1 MRPRIPT
8 HSVWEG
14 LWRGGPFFLFA
25 ALFLLLPTVYLLVG
39 SFTNEQGHFTLANI
53 AALGERNVMD
63 AYAISLRVSIASAVS
78 SAILGTLLAW
88 ALVHGGLPTGLRS
101 AVMTFCGVASNFA
114 GVPLAFAF
122 LSTLGRMGLVTV
134 LLRTWFDFNLYS
146 SGFNLLSF
154 VGLVL
159 TYSYFQ
165 ISLMVLII
173 SPALEGLRTEW
184 REACTSLGGTALDF
198 WRRIA
203 LPVLWP
209 SILGATLLLFAN
221 AFGAI
226 ATAYALTGSSLN
238 IMPIL
243 LYAQIRGDVLHNP
256 HLGYAMALGMVFI
269 TGAANAGYM
278 LLRMHADRRTR

>member
-1 MRPRIPT
+1 MSRHT
-8 HSVWEG
+8 STMWEG

-25 ALFLLLPTVYLLVG
+25 ALFLLLPTLHLLVG
-39 SFTNEQGHFTLANI
+39 AFADEQGHWTLANI
-53 AALGERNVMD
+53 AGLLQPNVLD
-63 AYAISLRVSIASAVS
+63 AYSISLRVSAVSAV
-78 SAILGTLLAW
+78 AGALLGTLLSW
-88 ALVHGGLPTGLRS
+88 ALVHGGLPRWLQS
-101 AVMTFCGVASNFA
+101 ATMTFCGVASNFA

-122 LSTLGRMGLVTV
+122 LSTLGRLGLVTV
-134 LLRTWFDFNLYS
+134 LLRTYADFNLYS
-146 SGFNLLSF
+146 TGFNLLSF
-154 VGLVL
+154 AGLIL
-159 TYSYFQ
+159 TYLYFQ
-165 ISLMVLII
+165 IPLMVLII
-173 SPALEGLRTEW
+173 SPALEGLRKEW

-198 WRRIA
+198 WLRVA

-256 HLGYAMALGMVFI
+256 HLGYAMALGMVLI

-278 LLRMHADRRTR
+278 VLRMRVDRRAR